1 MNEFEISV
9 HAGIILVCDMVVQ
22 ELFRYCAGFTT
33 LTLPDSLTTVGEEV
47 FRYGMGLT
55 SLAIPDSLSE

>member
-1 MNEFEISV
+1 MKIEFEISV
-9 HAGIILVCDMVVQ
+9 HADIICDMVVQ